1 MIVYSF
7 LFFLLLFTL
16 IGVSSSFKSKKNNSD
31 YLLAGHNTPPWMA
44 ALSAVATNN
53 SGYMFIGLIG
63 YTYTSGIQSS
73 WIMIGWIVGDY
84 IMSMF
89 VHKKLREVT
98 EAEDLL
104 SFGGVLSR
112 WQRGTSF
119 KKLRFIAGLITFIFL
134 GVYAAAQFKA
144 GSKALHV
151 LFGWDYSTGAIIGAI
166 IVFAYCLSGGI
177 RASIWTDA
185 AQSFVMIVAMGM
197 LFVVGVNEVGGY
209 GQYVDKLNA
218 VSPGYLSFMPTGL
231 EVGGASGV
239 FLFILGWV
247 FAGFGVIGQPHIMI
261 RFMTIDDTKHM
272 NKTRMYYYAWFIA
285 FTVMTIGAGL
295 TARLLLPN
303 SANFDAELAL
313 PMMSQL
319 LLPEILIGVV
329 LAGIFAATMSTADS
343 QVLSCSAAFTRD
355 LMPKKSDNVYLTK
368 LATALTTIIALVV
381 ALYGSKNV
389 FELVLLSWSILAA
402 CFGPLLF
409 VYAMKKQVSEFTGI
423 AMMVIGGA
431 TTVIWMVQGLGGII
445 YEVAPGIV
453 MGLITYLVLSQTKF
467 NDIISSNKVKDARTQ
482 QAAEFGNDGSQE
494 FSS

>member
-7 LFFLLLFTL
+7 LFFLLLFVL
-16 IGVSSSFKSKKNNSD
+16 IGVSSSLKSKKNNSD
-31 YLLAGHNTPPWMA
+31 YLLAGHSTPPWLA

-63 YTYTSGIQSS
+63 YTYTSGLQSS
-73 WIMIGWIVGDY
+73 WVMIGWIVGD
-84 IMSMF
+84 IVMSFF
-89 VHKKLREVT
+89 VHKKLRQVT
-98 EAEDLL
+98 EKENLL

-119 KKLRFIAGLITFIFL
+119 KKLRLLVGIITILFL

-151 LFGWDYSTGAIIGAI
+151 LFGWDYSTGAIIGAV

-185 AQSFVMIVAMGM
+185 AQSFVMIIAMGI
-197 LFVVGVNEVGGY
+197 LFFVGINEVGGY
-209 GQYVDKLNA
+209 DAYVSKLSA
-218 VSPGYLSFMPTGL
+218 VSPGFLSFTPTGL
-231 EVGGASGV
+231 NVPGGTGIS
-239 FLFILGWV
+239 LFILGWV
-247 FAGFGVIGQPHIMI
+247 FAGFGVVGQPHIMI
-261 RFMTIDDTKHM
+261 RFMTIDDTKNM
-272 NKTRMYYYAWFIA
+272 NKTRIYYYAWFIA
-285 FTVMTIGAGL
+285 FTIMTIGVGL

-313 PMMSQL
+313 PLMSQK

-355 LMPKKSDNVYLTK
+355 ILPKKSDNIYLTK
-368 LATALTTIIALVV
+368 VATAGTTVIALAV

-402 CFGPLLF
+402 CFGPLIF
-409 VYAMKKQVSEFTGI
+409 IYAIGKKVSEITAI
-423 AMMVIGGA
+423 SMVLIGGIVTVVWMNLGYGA
-431 TTVIWMVQGLGGII
+431 TI
-445 YEVAPGIV
+445 YEVAPGI
-453 MGLITYLVLSQTKF
+453 MAGLITYFVLSHTPL
-467 NDIISSNKVKDARTQ
+467 NDIVPGNKVVDNRMKNSKLINEA
-482 QAAEFGNDGSQE
+482 NS
-494 FSS
+494 

>member
-16 IGVSSSFKSKKNNSD
+16 IGVSSSFKSKKSNSD
-31 YLLAGHNTPPWMA
+31 YLLAGHNTPPWLA

-63 YTYTSGIQSS
+63 YTYTSGLQSS
-73 WIMIGWIVGDY
+73 WIMIGWIVGDF

-89 VHKKLREVT
+89 VHKKLRQIT
-98 EAEDLL
+98 ETESLL

-112 WQRGTSF
+112 WQHGTSF
-119 KKLRFIAGLITFIFL
+119 KKLRFIVGLVTVIFL

-151 LFGWDYSTGAIIGAI
+151 LFGWDYSTGAIIGAV

-185 AQSFVMIVAMGM
+185 AQSFVMIIAMGI
-197 LFVVGVNEVGGY
+197 LFFVGINEVGGF
-209 GQYVDKLNA
+209 GQYVTKLDA
-218 VSPGYLSFMPTGL
+218 VSPGFLSLTPTGL
-231 EVGGASGV
+231 EVGGFKGV

-247 FAGFGVIGQPHIMI
+247 FAGFGVVGQPHIMI
-261 RFMTIDDTKHM
+261 RFMTIDDTKNM
-272 NKTRMYYYAWFIA
+272 NKTKIYYYTWFIL
-285 FTVMTIGAGL
+285 FTIMTIGVGL

-313 PMMSQL
+313 PMMSQQ
-319 LLPEILIGVV
+319 LLPEVLIGVV

-343 QVLSCSAAFTRD
+343 QVLSCSAAVTRD

-368 LATALTTIIALVV
+368 LATAGTTIIALVV
-381 ALYGSKNV
+381 ALWGSKNV

-409 VYAMKKQVSEFTGI
+409 IYALGKKVSEVTAI
-423 AMMVIGGA
+423 AMVVVGGL
-431 TTVIWMVQGLGGII
+431 TTVFWMVQGLGGII
-445 YEVAPGIV
+445 YEVAPGI
-453 MGLITYLVLSQTKF
+453 MAGLIVYFALAQTKF
-467 NDIISSNKVKDARTQ
+467 NEIRESNRVEDERTKAMDIGPDGSNKIL
-482 QAAEFGNDGSQE
+482 S
-494 FSS
+494 